1 MNTFHL
7 EILSPERQFYRGECL
22 SLVIPISDGLIGIMA
37 NHSPLTAA
45 IQDGELTF
53 TKPSGEKTVCA
64 VTNGMVD
71 VSDNV
76 VKVLCESVILP
87 EEIDEEKERR
97 SKDEALLQ
105 LKNKQG
111 HKDYVLSK
119 LALAKAVNNLRVK
132 QHSKGKNTN
141 L

>member
-1 MNTFHL
+1 MNTFYL
-7 EILSPERQFYRGECL
+7 EILSPERQFYKGDCL

-45 IQDGELTF
+45 INDGELTF
-53 TKPSGEKTVCA
+53 TKPDGEKTVCS

-71 VSDNV
+71 VSNNT
-76 VKVLCESVILP
+76 VKVLCESILLP
-87 EEIDEEKERR
+87 DEIDEEKEKR
-97 SKDEALLQ
+97 DAEEALLQ

-132 QHSKGKNTN
+132 QHSTGKNGK
-141 L
+141 